1 MPVTA
6 RLSRRFYDAIGDD
19 AANDLVDWMNAVDL
33 TYRTELLQQNEANF
47 TRFVALLDARFAAQD
62 TKFDARFAAIDK
74 RFAALDQRFA
84 AIDERFDAIDR
95 RFAAID
101 ERFEAIDERFGAI
114 DQRFDA
120 IDQRFAAIDQR
131 LVAIDQRFP
140 ALEHVIDLKLDTRF
154 AAFEAKMLKWM
165 FVFWATTLATL
176 IAVK

>member
-47 TRFVALLDARFAAQD
+47 TRFVALLDARFTAQD
-62 TKFDARFAAIDK
+62 AKCDARFAAIDQK
-74 RFAALDQRFA
+74 FVTL
-84 AIDERFDAIDR
+84 ER
-95 RFAAID
+95 
-101 ERFEAIDERFGAI
+101 E
-114 DQRFDA
+114 
-120 IDQRFAAIDQR
+120 
-131 LVAIDQRFP
+131 
-140 ALEHVIDLKLDTRF
+140 IDLKLDTRF
-154 AAFEAKMLKWM
+154 AAFEARMIKWM